1 VLLRSNQ
8 TAFRGVE
15 LLGSSLR
22 SWQMRFTIN
31 GQTHELTLDN
41 RTSLL
46 DLLRDH
52 LHLSGTKKGC
62 DQGACGACT
71 VLVDGERINSC
82 LALAVQ
88 YQDRQITTIE
98 GIGRDNVLHGLQRAF
113 IDHDGFQCGY
123 CTPGQ
128 ICSAIGMAAEV
139 RRGVPSVVTADL
151 PSGTMRLTRDELRE
165 RMSGNLCRCGAHNG
179 IIDAIEDTF
188 HREAAE

>member
-1 VLLRSNQ
+1 
-8 TAFRGVE
+8 
-15 LLGSSLR
+15 
-22 SWQMRFTIN
+22 MRFSVN
-31 GQTHELTLDN
+31 GQTYELTLDN

-82 LALAVQ
+82 LAFAVQ
-88 YQDRQITTIE
+88 YQDRPITTIE
-98 GIGRDNVLHGLQRAF
+98 GVGHDNALHSLQIAF

-128 ICSAIGMAAEV
+128 ICSAIGMVAEV
-139 RRGVPSVVTADL
+139 RRGVPSAVTADL
-151 PSGTMRLTRDELRE
+151 TAHSIELTRDELRE

-179 IIDAIEDTF
+179 IVDAIEALL
-188 HREAAE
+188 HQEAAE